1 MSSSGFKLHKLG
13 ARLPVLDT
21 RRLPVLE
28 TKAGTTPRTRGDA
41 WMKIRRRVLLAG
53 EFRCVDCGHISMSN
67 QIDHDT
73 PLEQGGTDDEQI
85 NLVIRC
91 VPCHQAKTATE
102 TKRRFGKY

>member
-1 MSSSGFKLHKLG
+1 MKLQ
-13 ARLPVLDT
+13 RLDTRLAVLDT

-41 WMKIRRRVLLAG
+41 WMKTRRQVLLAG

-73 PLEQGGTDDEQI
+73 PLEQGGTDDPS
-85 NLVIRC
+85 NLFIRC